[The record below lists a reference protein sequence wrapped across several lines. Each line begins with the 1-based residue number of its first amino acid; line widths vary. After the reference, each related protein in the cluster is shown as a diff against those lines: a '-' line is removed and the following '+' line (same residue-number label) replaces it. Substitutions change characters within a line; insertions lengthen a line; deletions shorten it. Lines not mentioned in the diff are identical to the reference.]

1 MQKVS
6 VNYMYK
12 KNQPSNISLYRG
24 NVNLKKKINKNK
36 KIDFKEKKDNL
47 CKSLNEVE
55 LFLNNIKDISKYL
68 KLYKL
73 LK

>member
-1 MQKVS
+1 MHKS
-6 VNYMYK
+6 YK
-12 KNQPSNISLYRG
+12 SSNISLYRG
-24 NVNLKKKINKNK
+24 NSNFKKDHKKK
-36 KIDFKEKKDNL
+36 KIDFKEKKNNI
-47 CKSLNEVE
+47 CKSLDEVE